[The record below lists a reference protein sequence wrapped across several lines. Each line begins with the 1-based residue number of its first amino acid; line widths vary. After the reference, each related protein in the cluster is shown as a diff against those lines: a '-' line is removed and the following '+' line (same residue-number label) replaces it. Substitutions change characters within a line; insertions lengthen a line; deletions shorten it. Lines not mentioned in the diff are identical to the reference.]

1 MPRPEKIQAIGELK
15 EQMEKTTS
23 VFVTDYTGLNV
34 ADITELRKNLRE
46 NSVKYI
52 VAKNTLMKIAATEAG
67 LENIVDY
74 FQGQTALAFGADDP
88 SIAAKILYKS
98 FKDIQKPVIK
108 AFVFDGQLYPGEEI
122 TRLADLPSREVLL
135 SQIIMAVE
143 APISNIVSSLD
154 AVFYELIA
162 TVDALGASKA

>member
-1 MPRPEKIQAIGELK
+1 MAKPEKIKAVGELK
-15 EQMEKTTS
+15 DLMETTSS

-34 ADITELRKNLRE
+34 ADITALRKNLRE

-52 VAKNTLMKIAATEAG
+52 VAKNTLMKIAATDAG
-67 LENIVDY
+67 MENIVEY

-88 SIAAKILYKS
+88 TIAAKILYKS
-98 FKDIQKPVIK
+98 FKDIKKPIIK
-108 AFVFDGQLYPGEEI
+108 AFVFDGQLFPGVEI

-135 SQIIMAVE
+135 SQIVMSVE

-154 AVFYELIA
+154 AVFHELLA

>member
-1 MPRPEKIQAIGELK
+1 MAKPEKIKAVGELK
-15 EQMEKTTS
+15 DLMETTSS

-34 ADITELRKNLRE
+34 ADITALRKNLRE

-52 VAKNTLMKIAATEAG
+52 VAKNTLMKIAATDAG
-67 LENIVDY
+67 MENIVEY

-88 SIAAKILYKS
+88 TIAAKILYKS
-98 FKDIQKPVIK
+98 FKDIKKPIIK
-108 AFVFDGQLYPGEEI
+108 AFVFDGQLFPGVEI

-135 SQIIMAVE
+135 SQIIMSVE

-154 AVFYELIA
+154 AVFNELFA
-162 TVDALGASKA
+162 TLDALGASKA

>member
-1 MPRPEKIQAIGELK
+1 MAKPEKIKAVGELK
-15 EQMEKTTS
+15 DLMEATS
-23 VFVTDYTGLNV
+23 SIFVTDYTGLNV
-34 ADITELRKNLRE
+34 ADITALRKNLRE

-52 VAKNTLMKIAATEAG
+52 VAKNTLMKIAATDAG
-67 LENIVDY
+67 MENIVEY

-88 SIAAKILYKS
+88 TIAAKILYKS
-98 FKDIQKPVIK
+98 FKDIKKPVIK
-108 AFVFDGQLYPGEEI
+108 AFVFDGQLFPGVEI

-135 SQIIMAVE
+135 SQIVMSVE

-154 AVFYELIA
+154 AVFHELLA

>member
-1 MPRPEKIQAIGELK
+1 MAKPEKIKAIGELK
-15 EQMEKTTS
+15 DLMETTSS

-34 ADITELRKNLRE
+34 ADITALRKNLRE

-52 VAKNTLMKIAATEAG
+52 VAKNTLMKIAASEAG
-67 LENIVDY
+67 LENIVEY

-88 SIAAKILYKS
+88 TIAAKILYKS
-98 FKDIQKPVIK
+98 FKDIKKPIIK
-108 AFVFDGQLYPGEEI
+108 AFVFDGQLFPGVEI

-135 SQIIMAVE
+135 SQIVMSVE

-154 AVFYELIA
+154 AVFHELLA
-162 TVDALGASKA
+162 TVDALEASRA